1 METGAAS
8 AHTLVG
14 AYAMDAVSDSDR
26 AGFEQHLAECRSC
39 REEIRELREA
49 TARLAVAAAVVP
61 RPELKAR
68 ALQAVTHI
76 RQLPPVSGEAGAT
89 APGAQSRQRR
99 RWPTGRWLTG
109 RGLRK
114 ASRGWRQES
123 AAAPGSRRTLV
134 PWLAA
139 AGGAVLVAVAM
150 VLAVNMHGAQH
161 RLDQARRRSEAVASV
176 LGAADAAML
185 TARVSTGGSATVV
198 MSHVERKLVFT
209 AAGLRVLP
217 AAQRYELWLMEP
229 SGKKPAGMLPA
240 AQAGRSGPMVISG
253 LSAGDRI
260 GMTVEPARGTPDPT
274 SPPVLML
281 SLSSG

>member
-89 APGAQSRQRR
+89 APGAQSRQRGR
-99 RWPTGRWLTG
+99 RQQQALKAPTDAYGR
-109 RGLRK
+109 
-114 ASRGWRQES
+114 
-123 AAAPGSRRTLV
+123 PD
-134 PWLAA
+134 
-139 AGGAVLVAVAM
+139 AG
-150 VLAVNMHGAQH
+150 
-161 RLDQARRRSEAVASV
+161 
-176 LGAADAAML
+176 
-185 TARVSTGGSATVV
+185 
-198 MSHVERKLVFT
+198 
-209 AAGLRVLP
+209 
-217 AAQRYELWLMEP
+217 
-229 SGKKPAGMLPA
+229 
-240 AQAGRSGPMVISG
+240 
-253 LSAGDRI
+253 
-260 GMTVEPARGTPDPT
+260 
-274 SPPVLML
+274 
-281 SLSSG
+281 